1 MLDWIADYTAELGM
15 GIDVH
20 RNSQS
25 RSACFGLGPA
35 DKQLALQ
42 QRQAPLA

>member
-20 RNSQS
+20 RNSRS
-25 RSACFGLGPA
+25 RSAYFTLGPA
-35 DKQLALQ
+35 DKHLAPQ